1 MECPNERSL
10 QNCRRKYKKKRISD
24 KRQKDLKATVE
35 LLENGIRALSGNLT
49 EGRPSKVCFFLE
61 TKDISNKRKE

>member
-1 MECPNERSL
+1 MKEAFKNE
-10 QNCRRKYKKKRISD
+10 KKKKKKKRISD

-35 LLENGIRALSGNLT
+35 VLENGIRALSGNLT
-49 EGRPSKVCFFLE
+49 EGRPSKVCFFLA